1 MNDVMVIIDPG
12 HGSDTP
18 GKRSPKTKNGEIFYE
33 YQFNR
38 SVANKLKSLLDA
50 NNIDT
55 MLTVNDDKD
64 LRLSERAQIAI
75 EYAKSNP
82 NKSCIFISI
91 HSNAAGSDGKWKNAK
106 GWSVYTTK
114 GNTESDVL
122 AESLYKAADTCFTDR
137 KIRKE
142 KSDGDPDY
150 ESDFTVIY
158 LTDKY
163 MPAVLVENFFYDNEE
178 ECEFLLKEE
187 NQERI
192 AQCLFI
198 GITYFIA
205 NKIIKKIEGFND
217 C

>member
-82 NKSCIFISI
+82 DKSCIFISI

-122 AESLYKAADTCFTDR
+122 ADSLYKAANICFEDR

-142 KSDGDPDY
+142 MSDGDPDY

-158 LTDKY
+158 LTDKH

-192 AQCLFI
+192 AHCLFM
-198 GITYFIA
+198 GISYFIV
-205 NKIIKKIEGFND
+205 NKIIKKIEG
-217 C
+217 

>member
-1 MNDVMVIIDPG
+1 MNNVMVIIDPG

-38 SVANKLKSLLDA
+38 SVANKLKSLLEV

-82 NKSCIFISI
+82 DKSCIFISI

-114 GNTESDVL
+114 GNTESDEL

-142 KSDGDPDY
+142 KSDGDSDY

-158 LTDKY
+158 ITDKY

-187 NQERI
+187 NQDRI

-205 NKIIKKIEGFND
+205 NKIIKKIEG
-217 C
+217 

>member
-38 SVANKLKSLLDA
+38 SVANKLKSLLEA
-50 NNIDT
+50 NNIYT

-82 NKSCIFISI
+82 DKSCIFISI

-114 GNTESDVL
+114 GNTESDEL

-142 KSDGDPDY
+142 KSDGDSDY

-205 NKIIKKIEGFND
+205 NKIIKKIEG
-217 C
+217 